1 MVAVGVLISINSLS
15 NNPFKPKGKADD
27 LPILTVDHWEF
38 IWVDLPVTVDVL
50 QTWLKQQQ
58 QQTAPKSNRQ
68 SGQWTADLAHAF
80 FFFFPPFLF
89 QKSVK
94 KVMLME
100 NYLWVML
107 TVYTRTFKFT
117 SILSPCSVTSLVLN
131 SHWAWADNSNGT
143 YFLSSQE
150 RGQGDSETIGRWWL
164 SICQ

>member
-80 FFFFPPFLF
+80 FFF
-89 QKSVK
+89 
-94 KVMLME
+94 
-100 NYLWVML
+100 
-107 TVYTRTFKFT
+107 
-117 SILSPCSVTSLVLN
+117 SPIPISEV
-131 SHWAWADNSNGT
+131 
-143 YFLSSQE
+143 SQE
-150 RGQGDSETIGRWWL
+150 GYADGELPLGDANCLHEDI
-164 SICQ
+164 